1 MVDGDYWVK
10 RMFKAHKHGS
20 THRMFGVPK
29 GEKLPR
35 TFLQKV
41 VDTPL
46 GKVAHNPTQIGK
58 RSIKVTPLTKSR
70 ANGIL
75 NAVRIGANRK

>member
-1 MVDGDYWVK
+1 MAYVK
-10 RMFKAHKHGS
+10 KADRFPAKMFKTHQPGS

-29 GEKLPR
+29 GVKLPR
-35 TFLQKV
+35 TFLQEV
-41 VDTPL
+41 VDTPI

-58 RSIKVTPLTKSR
+58 KTIKVTRLAKFR

-75 NAVRIGANRK
+75 NAIRM